1 MTELTLEEFRF
12 VRDRTKERSGI
23 WLSEIKVNF
32 LSIRLSHR
40 LKAMNI
46 DSVKDYCFYLKYDPG
61 RGEELDEL
69 VDATTVNETYF
80 FRENA
85 QLEDFNNEVVPR
97 ILEQNKNSG
106 TISIWSAGC
115 STGEEPYTLA
125 MLLLEHPLRI
135 DPSRIT
141 ILGSDINRNILNAAR
156 EGLYDSYSLRHTPPL
171 YLLKYFEKKSDGRYQ
186 VSEDVKRL
194 VRFAH
199 INFMD
204 SLATGRVRDIDAS
217 FCRNVIIYFDDVD
230 KGRCIDNLRRSLT
243 NGGYLLLG
251 HSESLS
257 RSSSLLDVVR
267 LKQTVAY
274 RKS

>member
-1 MTELTLEEFRF
+1 MTELTLEDFRF
-12 VRDRTKERSGI
+12 VRDMIKDRSGI
-23 WLSEIKVNF
+23 WLSDMKVNF

-46 DSVKDYCFYLKYDPG
+46 DSVKDYCFYLKYDPSG
-61 RGEELDEL
+61 AGELDEL
-69 VDATTVNETYF
+69 VDAATVNETYF
-80 FRENA
+80 FREDA
-85 QLEDFNNEVVPR
+85 QLEDFSNEVIPQL
-97 ILEQNKNSG
+97 LEQKNSSG
-106 TISIWSAGC
+106 SIYIWSAGC

-141 ILGSDINRNILNAAR
+141 ILGSDINRSILSVAR
-156 EGLYDSYSLRHTPPL
+156 EGLYDNYSVRHTPPL
-171 YLLKYFEKKSDGRYQ
+171 YLLKYFEKRSDGRYQ
-186 VSEDVKRL
+186 VCEKVKRL

-204 SLATGRVRDIDAS
+204 SMATGRISDVDAA

-230 KGRCIDNLRRSLT
+230 KGRCINNLRRSLT
-243 NGGYLLLG
+243 KGGYLLLG

-257 RSSSLLDVVR
+257 HSSSLLDVVR

-274 RKS
+274 KKG